1 MEPLILPCD
10 WCGEDVELDDDAQR
24 LRTVVCP
31 KCKSTN
37 RLIFEDGAELVIP
50 ED

>member
-1 MEPLILPCD
+1 MEPMTLPCG
-10 WCGEDVELDDDAQR
+10 WCGEDVTLDDDAQR

-31 KCKSTN
+31 KCGKTN
-37 RLIFEDGAELVIP
+37 RLICEDGAELTIP